1 MEFFNNEISFYEI
14 DFDYVKQ
21 LHDIDSVVYYHSSYK
36 TDIKPYVGIMLSIS
50 GIKYFVPLT
59 SAKQRHGNSN
69 WKLSTR
75 DYLTIYEKVPINTLE
90 TNAIYRNIQGD
101 KEYKHHILGVLDI
114 RKMIPV
120 PDGKFSKIDFG
131 SLNLNYQFLFYKE
144 HEFCK
149 SNQDKIMENAK
160 RLYELT
166 ESKGHKISKFHCD
179 YKLLEQQM
187 SLV

>member
-1 MEFFNNEISFYEI
+1 MEFFKDEISFYEI
-14 DFDYVKQ
+14 DFDYIEK
-21 LHDIDSVVYYHSSYK
+21 LYELDSAVYYHSSYRE
-36 TDIKPYVGIMLSIS
+36 DIKPYVGIILAIS
-50 GIKYFVPLT
+50 GVKYFVPLT
-59 SAKQRHGNSN
+59 SAKTKHATAKWRMNS
-69 WKLSTR
+69 R
-75 DYLTIYEKVPINTLE
+75 DYLIVYEKVSLNTNE
-90 TNAIYRNIQGD
+90 EKAIYRAIPND
-101 KEYKHHILGVLDI
+101 ECYKYHILGVLDI

-166 ESKGHKISKFHCD
+166 ESKGHKISAFHCD
-179 YKLLEQQM
+179 YKLLEKQM
-187 SLV
+187 KLV